1 MTVCRF
7 SNTNLSFCDVVVG
20 PKAFTFM
27 SDTPLKLEPNRWPF
41 RLNPG
46 GNLGVVLGNYTAVPI
61 PRMAWQKTILLMWV
75 SVVWAFTVLV
85 LGK

>member
-7 SNTNLSFCDVVVG
+7 SNTNLSFCDMVVG

-46 GNLGVVLGNYTAVPI
+46 GNVGVILVGVVLGSYAAVSI
-61 PRMAWQKTILLMWV
+61 PGLAENHFAGAAL
-75 SVVWAFTVLV
+75 S
-85 LGK
+85 GCEG